1 MHETAATQASLCLA
15 GCALYANRPAT
26 VLPSKL
32 GVLSSDVVVH
42 GLYLAEVSVDDVVI
56 FVASVAG
63 VCTCAA
69 CEAAHV
75 RTSLSAGALTL
86 LHALVH
92 LCEQGLCG
100 VRQFFLSCPE
110 LDRKSVV

>member
-1 MHETAATQASLCLA
+1 MRVTAATQASLRLA

-42 GLYLAEVSVDDVVI
+42 GLYLAEVSINHVI
-56 FVASVAG
+56 
-63 VCTCAA
+63 VCTGIGSSCIACAA

-75 RTSLSAGALTL
+75 GTSLSAGTLAL
-86 LHALVH
+86 LHALIH
-92 LCEQGLCG
+92 LGEQGLCG
-100 VRQFFLSCPE
+100 IR
-110 LDRKSVV
+110 